1 MTATVKEAKNRLD
14 ELLEKAVQGQD
25 VTIPRDDGTTFK
37 LTASNTRSARK
48 RGGLGS
54 AKGDIWLA
62 EDFEDLPEGFEGYLP
77 E

>member
-1 MTATVKEAKNRLD
+1 MTTTVREAKTRLD

-25 VTIPRDDGTTFK
+25 VTITRDDGTTFK
-37 LTASNTRSARK
+37 IVASHARSSQK

-54 AKGDIWLA
+54 AKGEVWLA
-62 EDFEDLPEGFEGYLP
+62 EDFKELPEGFESYLP